1 MWYMPAPAS
10 AASRRAMSAI
20 VVELK
25 TPRSASTPSET
36 GTVSAEVQEAA
47 VDAGITCGA
56 E

>member
-1 MWYMPAPAS
+1 
-10 AASRRAMSAI
+10 
-20 VVELK
+20 VLQEL
-25 TPRSASTPSET
+25 SET